1 MRDTPP
7 SSSESRFRALS
18 NTNYRIWMG
27 GVLVS
32 FLGTWMQRTA
42 QDWLV
47 LTVLT
52 HHSGVAVGITTA
64 LQYLPPLLL
73 SAHAGV
79 LADRLPKRTVLYV
92 TQSLMGLS
100 ALATGLLVVTGQ
112 ARLWN
117 VFVCAFVLGVG
128 AAFDKPTRL
137 ALVSELVP
145 REHVLSAV
153 GMNTTCANL
162 ARLIGPAL
170 TGVLIA
176 AWGTGPAFLA
186 NAASFGATIV
196 ALACLDTSLMRPT
209 PTLPKKRGQIVEGFR
224 YVGGRPDLVLVF
236 CLTGVVST
244 FGLNYQL
251 TNALMATGA
260 FHRGAASYGLLGS
273 MIAIGSLGGALTSA
287 RRSQPKLTLLVTATL
302 GFGGITLL
310 SALSPSYLLF
320 AVLLIPTGLASIT
333 FLNTANGLIQLS
345 TAPQLRGRV
354 LALYVAIKDGTN
366 PIGAPIVGWIGSAAG
381 ARTSVGLGGL
391 LAVLAGIAAVAALRL
406 RPHVEEEFANA
417 LEVASQPSEATS

>member
-1 MRDTPP
+1 MRTRPF
-7 SSSESRFRALS
+7 SAAESRFRALS
-18 NTNYRIWMG
+18 NPNYRLWMG

-52 HHSGVAVGITTA
+52 HHSGFAVGVTTA

-79 LADRLPKRTVLYV
+79 LADRLPKRTVLYF
-92 TQSLMGLS
+92 TQSVMGLS
-100 ALATGLLVVTGQ
+100 ALATGLLVVTGE

-117 VFVCAFVLGVG
+117 VFLCAFALGVG

-170 TGVLIA
+170 TGLVIA

-186 NAASFGATIV
+186 NAASFAATIV
-196 ALACLDTSLMRPT
+196 ALARLDTSTMRPV
-209 PTLPKKRGQIVEGFR
+209 PIAPKKRGQVVEGFR
-224 YVGGRPDLVLVF
+224 YVGSRPDLVLAF
-236 CLTGVVST
+236 CLTGVVAT

-260 FHRGAASYGLLGS
+260 FHRGAASYGVLGS

-287 RRSQPKLTLLVTATL
+287 RRDRPRLAVLITAAL
-302 GFGGITLL
+302 AFGGITLI
-310 SALSPSYLLF
+310 SALAPSYLLF

-345 TAPQLRGRV
+345 TAPHLRGRV
-354 LALYVAIKDGTN
+354 LALYVAVKDGTN
-366 PIGAPIVGWIGSAAG
+366 PIGAPIVGWIGTAVG
-381 ARTSVGLGGL
+381 ARAAVGLGG
-391 LAVLAGIAAVAALRL
+391 VLAAAAGVAALAALRL
-406 RPHVEEEFANA
+406 RPHVEEEFQNA
-417 LEVASQPSEATS
+417 LAMAAEPSETTS